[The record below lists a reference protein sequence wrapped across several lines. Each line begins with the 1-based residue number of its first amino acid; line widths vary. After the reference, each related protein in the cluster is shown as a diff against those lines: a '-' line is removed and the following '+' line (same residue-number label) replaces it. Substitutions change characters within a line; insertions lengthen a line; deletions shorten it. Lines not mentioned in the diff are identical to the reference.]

1 MLARYCGAFGVSC
14 AAHAALLVWLAWP
27 FGTSAAAR
35 DVTIVLL
42 PPAEDSAYHGLK
54 PVDRLDSGW
63 KTPGLSEGLA
73 LAGADVDRIA
83 VQLPV
88 LFPFV
93 TPGLAIESFFPV
105 EASPARLVFEN
116 PYRRPTVSPDME
128 PLPPLDRSAAEL
140 QAIVDKAWSRGRR
153 WQSFAIV
160 RALTAA
166 YDADDE
172 RLATVVRLY
181 REQDALQ
188 PYADGAVRDLRL
200 WAQLGLAADHATFI
214 GFIRDYVSLHPGTKC
229 GTEMLLLLDTIAQAN
244 EDALAVL
251 AETNQPGDLAWT
263 KMAHPRAFELARQI
277 QRQYARTL
285 ERMRLTSRIG
295 IEDYYER
302 QRLAIL
308 AGIAQTSPKG
318 YRADEARY
326 LIGAILWKQFRRQ
339 EAVRVWREM
348 SSAPAGA
355 HAAAIEQIR
364 IAVLTPRPD
373 ERNIG
378 FILANDEGR
387 WRSFSGER
395 LRRFGYRVN
404 TF

>member
-1 MLARYCGAFGVSC
+1 
-14 AAHAALLVWLAWP
+14 
-27 FGTSAAAR
+27 
-35 DVTIVLL
+35 
-42 PPAEDSAYHGLK
+42 
-54 PVDRLDSGW
+54 
-63 KTPGLSEGLA
+63 
-73 LAGADVDRIA
+73 
-83 VQLPV
+83 V

-116 PYRRPTVSPDME
+116 PYRRPTVSRDTQT
-128 PLPPLDRSAAEL
+128 LPALHRSAAEL
-140 QAIVDKAWSRGRR
+140 QTIVDSAWSRARR

-160 RALTAA
+160 RALAGA

-172 RLATVVRLY
+172 RLATLVRLY
-181 REQDALQ
+181 REQNALQ

-200 WAQLGLAADHATFI
+200 WAQLGLASDHAAFI
-214 GFIRDYVSLHPGTKC
+214 GFIRDYVSAHPGTKC
-229 GTEMLLLLDTIAQAN
+229 GTEMLLLLDTIAEAN

-277 QRQYARTL
+277 QRQYAHTL
-285 ERMRLTSRIG
+285 ERMHLTSRIS
-295 IEDYYER
+295 IEEYYER

-326 LIGAILWKQFRRQ
+326 LSGAILWKELRHK
-339 EAVRVWREM
+339 EAFRVWRQM
-348 SSAPAGA
+348 SSAPEGA

-364 IAVLTPRPD
+364 IAVRAADPD

-387 WRSFSGER
+387 WRSFAAGR
-395 LRRFGYRVN
+395 LKRFGYRID